1 MKTYTSKI
9 YILLILI
16 LFGTGSFA
24 QQLQVFKGSFEQ
36 LKAQAQ
42 KENKLILIDL
52 YFEGC
57 MPCKQMDNEVFPDPK
72 IVSLLNKGY
81 LLFKIDV
88 FKEIDGKLL
97 SRKYAVSG
105 FPTFLLLDATGKLIT
120 MESGFYAVDRF
131 AALLEAAKE
140 QASKGLFRAFDT
152 DLNKSY
158 PDFYSARYM
167 MSGQKF
173 ESSVVKEYLDKQS
186 DPLSEVPF
194 VCILNSNIS
203 HYNQLVYN
211 HLPELLERYGASIL
225 QNKVT
230 SIAKANIA
238 GFGKNNQ
245 KDSLLAT
252 LDYIR
257 PAYNERLW
265 SVYLPIFITDYYK
278 NGGNA
283 TDYLKLIA
291 QFKPFTSWDAE
302 SNAYAQLIIDQK
314 QHTDILNALELKYR
328 TALTNTKTNAADQ
341 YKYSL
346 IKAYLGHKEA
356 AMDQILKLK
365 KNQMNAEENPLISAQ
380 VIAELENAIKSNTVM
395 ALKPVNALTTIPY
408 SLN

>member
-9 YILLILI
+9 YTLLILI

-24 QQLQVFKGSFEQ
+24 QQLQVFKGSFEH

-57 MPCKQMDNEVFPDPK
+57 MPCKQMDNEVFPNPK

-81 LLFKIDV
+81 LLFKTDV

-131 AALLEAAKE
+131 AALLETAKE

-167 MSGQKF
+167 MTGQKF

-328 TALTNTKTNAADQ
+328 TALTNTKTNVADQ

>member
-9 YILLILI
+9 YTLLILM
-16 LFGTGSFA
+16 LFSTGLFA

-57 MPCKQMDNEVFPDPK
+57 MPCKQMDNEVFPDTK
-72 IVSLLNKGY
+72 IVSLLNKDY
-81 LLFKIDV
+81 LLFKTDV

-131 AALLEAAKE
+131 ASLLEAAKE

-167 MSGQKF
+167 MTGQKF

-230 SIAKANIA
+230 SITKANIA

-257 PAYNERLW
+257 PTYNERLW

-291 QFKPFTSWDAE
+291 HLKPFTSWDAE

-328 TALTNTKTNAADQ
+328 TALTNMKTNIADQ

-346 IKAYLGHKEA
+346 IQAYLGHKEA

-365 KNQMNAEENPLISAQ
+365 KNQMNAEESPLISAQ
-380 VIAELENAIKSNTVM
+380 AIAELENAIKSNTVM
-395 ALKPVNALTTIPY
+395 ELKPVNALTTIPY

>member
-9 YILLILI
+9 YTLLILM
-16 LFGTGSFA
+16 LFCTGLFA
-24 QQLQVFKGSFEQ
+24 QQLHIFKGSFEQ

-72 IVSLLNKGY
+72 IVSLLNKDY
-81 LLFKIDV
+81 LLFKTDV

-167 MSGQKF
+167 MTGQKF

-203 HYNQLVYN
+203 RYNQLVYN
-211 HLPELLERYGASIL
+211 HLPELLKRYGASIL
-225 QNKVT
+225 QNKIT
-230 SIAKANIA
+230 SITKANIA

-257 PAYNERLW
+257 PTYNERLW

-283 TDYLKLIA
+283 EDYLKLIA
-291 QFKPFTSWDAE
+291 HFKPFASWDAE
-302 SNAYAQLIIDQK
+302 SNAYAQLIIDK
-314 QHTDILNALELKYR
+314 RQHTDILNALELKYR
-328 TALTNTKTNAADQ
+328 TALKNMKANAADQ

-346 IKAYLGHKEA
+346 IQAYLGHKEA

-380 VIAELENAIKSNTVM
+380 VITELENAIKSNTVM
-395 ALKPVNALTTIPY
+395 ALKPVNALTPIPY

>member
-24 QQLQVFKGSFEQ
+24 QQLQIFKGSFEQ

-81 LLFKIDV
+81 LLFKTDV

-97 SRKYAVSG
+97 SRKYSVSG

-131 AALLEAAKE
+131 AALLETAKE

-167 MSGQKF
+167 MTGQKF

>member
-16 LFGTGSFA
+16 LFGTRSFA
-24 QQLQVFKGSFEQ
+24 QQLQAFKGSFEQ

-72 IVSLLNKGY
+72 IVSLLNKDY
-81 LLFKIDV
+81 LLFKTDV

-167 MSGQKF
+167 MTGQKF

-203 HYNQLVYN
+203 RYNQLVYN
-211 HLPELLERYGASIL
+211 HLPELLKRYGASIL
-225 QNKVT
+225 QNKIT

-283 TDYLKLIA
+283 EDYLKLIA
-291 QFKPFTSWDAE
+291 HFKPFASWDAE
-302 SNAYAQLIIDQK
+302 SNAYAQLIIDQR

-328 TALTNTKTNAADQ
+328 TALKNMKANAADQ

-346 IKAYLGHKEA
+346 IQAYLGHKEA

-380 VIAELENAIKSNTVM
+380 VITELENAIKSNTVM

>member
-9 YILLILI
+9 YTLLILM
-16 LFGTGSFA
+16 LFSTGLFA
-24 QQLQVFKGSFEQ
+24 QQFHIFKGSFEQ

-72 IVSLLNKGY
+72 IVSLLNKDY
-81 LLFKIDV
+81 LLFKTDV

-167 MSGQKF
+167 MTGQKF

-203 HYNQLVYN
+203 RYNQLVYN
-211 HLPELLERYGASIL
+211 HLPELLKRYGASIL
-225 QNKVT
+225 QNKIT
-230 SIAKANIA
+230 SITKANIA

-257 PAYNERLW
+257 PTYNERLW

-283 TDYLKLIA
+283 EDYLKLIA
-291 QFKPFTSWDAE
+291 HFKPFASWDAE
-302 SNAYAQLIIDQK
+302 SNAYAQLIIDQR

-328 TALTNTKTNAADQ
+328 TALKNMKANAADQ

-346 IKAYLGHKEA
+346 IQAYLGHKEA

-380 VIAELENAIKSNTVM
+380 VITELENAIKSNTVM
-395 ALKPVNALTTIPY
+395 ALKPVNALTPIPY

>member
-1 MKTYTSKI
+1 MKTNFKKLHTLI
-9 YILLILI
+9 ILMLFSTGIL
-16 LFGTGSFA
+16 A
-24 QQLQVFKGSFEQ
+24 QQLNVFKGSFDQ

-42 KENKLILIDL
+42 KENKLILVDL

-72 IVSLLNKGY
+72 IVSLLNKDY
-81 LLFKIDV
+81 LLFKTDV
-88 FKEIDGKLL
+88 FKEMEGKLL

-131 AALLEAAKE
+131 ATLLETTKE
-140 QASKGLFRAFDT
+140 QASNNIFKAFDT

-167 MSGQKF
+167 MTGQKF

-211 HLPELLERYGASIL
+211 HLPELLERYGTSIL
-225 QNKVT
+225 QNKIT
-230 SIAKANIA
+230 AITKTNIVK
-238 GFGKNNQ
+238 FGKNNQ

-257 PAYNERLW
+257 PTYNERLW

-278 NGGNA
+278 NGGQA
-283 TDYLKLIA
+283 TDYIQLIEHV
-291 QFKPFTSWDAE
+291 KPFASWDAE
-302 SNAYAQLIIDQK
+302 SNAYARLIIDQK
-314 QHTDILNALELKYR
+314 QQTEVLKALELKYR
-328 TALTNTKTNAADQ
+328 TALKETTTNVADQ

-346 IKAYLGHKEA
+346 IQAYLGNKEA

-365 KNQMNAEENPLISAQ
+365 KSPVNADKNPLISAHA
-380 VIAELENAIKSNTVM
+380 ITELENAIKNNTVM